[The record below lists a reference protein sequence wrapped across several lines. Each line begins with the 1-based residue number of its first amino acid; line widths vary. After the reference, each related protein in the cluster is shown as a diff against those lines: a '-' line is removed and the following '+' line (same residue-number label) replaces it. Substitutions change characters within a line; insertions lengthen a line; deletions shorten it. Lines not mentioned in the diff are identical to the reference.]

1 MSPFESKSL
10 VSSSRGPKERRSE
23 PPHTRA
29 RAFDAHGVCSSDDDD
44 RARVR
49 ASGERIGAR
58 VRERTRERQRRES
71 WIGGAPRR
79 ERIDDSRDGGEW
91 ERVRAR
97 AGGCD
102 GWC

>member
-1 MSPFESKSL
+1 MCPSARQNGAR
-10 VSSSRGPKERRSE
+10 RGPRGSRARRRRT
-23 PPHTRA
+23 PA
-29 RAFDAHGVCSSDDDD
+29 RAFDAHGVRASDDDD

-58 VRERTRERQRRES
+58 VRERRRERRRES

>member
-1 MSPFESKSL
+1 MCPSALQNGARKGP
-10 VSSSRGPKERRSE
+10 RGS
-23 PPHTRA
+23 RA
-29 RAFDAHGVCSSDDDD
+29 RRRRTPARVVDAHGVRTSDDDD

-58 VRERTRERQRRES
+58 VRERRRERRRES

-102 GWC
+102 GWS